1 MPHGPLWRLW
11 KLCGSF
17 QNPETL
23 GAVSVVEISTA
34 SAPPTAYYD
43 FLNLSS
49 LFGGE
54 TRKDAHHEIFL

>member
-1 MPHGPLWRLW
+1 MTHGPLWRLW

-43 FLNLSS
+43 FFKPFLS
-49 LFGGE
+49 FWRGNEKGC
-54 TRKDAHHEIFL
+54 TP